1 MTLKEIAKEAGVSVS
16 TVSRVINNNSKAASK
31 EVQDRIWEIV
41 RRTGY
46 TPNSMAQSLKLGA
59 AQPGEAASHSLA
71 CLFARTPD
79 MMTDLF
85 FNSLARSIEQE
96 AFRHNYLLKYSFS
109 AFDINNPSTYHLVM
123 DNHVNGIAV
132 LGRCDK
138 QTLKFLK
145 QYFNSVV
152 YVGLNSLDAKYDQV
166 ICDGRQTGRA
176 ATEHL
181 ISLGHSRIGYIGE
194 TANEERYLGYC
205 DALAAGRIP
214 QRPAWVADV
223 KLSSEDGYR
232 GAKLLLER
240 KADISAVFCSNDI
253 TAIGAMRAF
262 QEEGVRIPQDISLVS
277 IDDIDTAQ
285 YLSPMLT
292 TIHIPTQEMGQMA
305 AKILIDRI
313 EGGHKLPV
321 KISLPFYL
329 AGRESCAGY
338 KGRKHT

>member
-16 TVSRVINNNSKAASK
+16 TVSRVINNSKAASK

-109 AFDINNPSTYHLVM
+109 AFDIKNPSTYRLVM

-181 ISLGHSRIGYIGE
+181 IGLGHSRIGYIGE

-223 KLSSEDGYR
+223 KLSSED
-232 GAKLLLER
+232 
-240 KADISAVFCSNDI
+240 
-253 TAIGAMRAF
+253 
-262 QEEGVRIPQDISLVS
+262 
-277 IDDIDTAQ
+277 
-285 YLSPMLT
+285 
-292 TIHIPTQEMGQMA
+292 
-305 AKILIDRI
+305 
-313 EGGHKLPV
+313 
-321 KISLPFYL
+321 
-329 AGRESCAGY
+329 
-338 KGRKHT
+338 

>member
-46 TPNSMAQSLKLGA
+46 TPNSVAQSLKRGA
-59 AQPGEAASHSLA
+59 SSQAGTESRSLA
-71 CLFARTPD
+71 CLFARTPA

-96 AFRHNYLLKYSFS
+96 AFQHNYILKYSFS
-109 AFDINNPSTYHLVM
+109 AFDIHNPSTYRLVM

-145 QYFNSVV
+145 QYYNSVV

-166 ICDGRQTGRA
+166 ICDGRQAGQA
-176 ATEHL
+176 ATEYL
-181 ISLGHSRIGYIGE
+181 LSLGHRRIGYIGE
-194 TANEERYLGYC
+194 TKNEERYLGYC
-205 DALAAGRIP
+205 DTLNARRLP
-214 QRPAWVADV
+214 LCPASSANV
-223 KLSSEDGYR
+223 KLSSEDGYK

-240 KADISAVFCSNDI
+240 KADISAIFCSNDL
-253 TAIGAMRAF
+253 TAIGAMRAL
-262 QEEGVRIPQDISLVS
+262 QEEGIHIPQDMSLVS

-292 TIHIPTQEMGQMA
+292 TIHVPIQEMGQMA
-305 AKILIDRI
+305 AKLLIDRI

-321 KISLPFYL
+321 RMSLPFYM
-329 AGRESCAGY
+329 AVRESCG
-338 KGRKHT
+338 KCKT